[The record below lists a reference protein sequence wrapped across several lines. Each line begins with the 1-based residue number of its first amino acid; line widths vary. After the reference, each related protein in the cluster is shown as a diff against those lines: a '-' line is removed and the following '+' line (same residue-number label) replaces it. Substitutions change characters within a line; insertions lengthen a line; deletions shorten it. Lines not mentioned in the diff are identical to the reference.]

1 MKNLKMKLTKRIMA
15 LLMTVMMVVTM
26 SVPAFA
32 TESTNEGEFKL
43 PVSIQTEVMNGQII
57 AKGEVTLKEGD
68 TALDA
73 LKKLYPNE
81 SVTTE
86 TDPTTNI
93 KYNYL
98 GDLKWYQTS
107 YTFDGVTYTSNYVP
121 AVKMSG
127 HSQNNRFFG
136 DNGVASTDSIASKT
150 AYKYL
155 ASLNKTEKK
164 LGLVLNSTFNNQVH
178 NAGWLSEKDYNDYS
192 GWMLLINGNT
202 NNNGVDT
209 VLTKDS
215 GSVCLAFSMATG
227 LDLGQTGYMKNN
239 KGEWTQVNPW

>member
-15 LLMTVMMVVTM
+15 LLMAVMMVVTM

-98 GDLKWYQTS
+98 
-107 YTFDGVTYTSNYVP
+107 
-121 AVKMSG
+121 
-127 HSQNNRFFG
+127 
-136 DNGVASTDSIASKT
+136 
-150 AYKYL
+150 
-155 ASLNKTEKK
+155 
-164 LGLVLNSTFNNQVH
+164 
-178 NAGWLSEKDYNDYS
+178 
-192 GWMLLINGNT
+192 
-202 NNNGVDT
+202 
-209 VLTKDS
+209 
-215 GSVCLAFSMATG
+215 
-227 LDLGQTGYMKNN
+227 
-239 KGEWTQVNPW
+239 

>member
-15 LLMTVMMVVTM
+15 LLMAVMMVVTM

-107 YTFDGVTYTSNYVP
+107 YTFDGVTYTSNY
-121 AVKMSG
+121 
-127 HSQNNRFFG
+127 
-136 DNGVASTDSIASKT
+136 
-150 AYKYL
+150 L
-155 ASLNKTEKK
+155 SLI
-164 LGLVLNSTFNNQVH
+164 H
-178 NAGWLSEKDYNDYS
+178 
-192 GWMLLINGNT
+192 I
-202 NNNGVDT
+202 
-209 VLTKDS
+209 
-215 GSVCLAFSMATG
+215 
-227 LDLGQTGYMKNN
+227 
-239 KGEWTQVNPW
+239 